1 MLFLGN
7 QEAKTDAKGRIF
19 LPSVF
24 RKQLTAASE
33 EYLVLR
39 KDSHQDCLTLYPQSV
54 WDDLMCQLNSRLNRW
69 DPTHRMVLRQW
80 VSDVEIIT
88 LDGNGRFLIPRRY
101 LEMAHIH
108 QDVRFIGMDDT
119 IEIWA
124 KELTERPFMG
134 AEEFG
139 KALQEIMSDNHLNNE
154 TK

>member
-1 MLFLGN
+1 MRFLGN

-24 RKQLTAASE
+24 RKQLSAASE
-33 EYLVLR
+33 ECLVLR
-39 KDSHQDCLTLYPQSV
+39 KDSHQDCLTLYPESV
-54 WDDLMCQLNSRLNRW
+54 WNELMNQLNSKLNRW
-69 DPTHRMVLRQW
+69 DPKHRMVLRQW
-80 VSDVEIIT
+80 VSDVEVIT

-101 LEMAHIH
+101 LEMAHIQ

-124 KELTERPFMG
+124 KELTEHPFLSP
-134 AEEFG
+134 EDFG
-139 KALQEIMSDNHLNNE
+139 NALQEIMSNNSITE